1 MGQVKFLKLFTNL
14 NNFVILF
21 FIVNV
26 LSVLRPF
33 ILCGFCLLAVVAKL
47 EGAHTVRKGDTLY
60 SIARANG
67 VSVQQLMSSNGIKDA
82 SKLQIGKKLVIPS
95 KSSSS
100 KTSSTKASSTK
111 ASPPKKT
118 TKTVNLALKSTS
130 VSRPKIS
137 KGKTVIIDPGH
148 GGRDKGAVW
157 GGVRESDLNLKT
169 AFKLEY
175 YLKQAGYRVVMTRRS
190 DRYVSLRKRAAIANQ
205 YNNAVFVSIHYNA
218 TRETWVHGGET
229 FHSGSKSGHY
239 LASSLQRNLVANC
252 KVRNRGARY
261 AGFSVIRNTNC
272 AAALVECGFIS
283 NSRERARCNTSSFQD
298 KAARAMLA
306 GIQRWDRSY

>member
-1 MGQVKFLKLFTNL
+1 M
-14 NNFVILF
+14 
-21 FIVNV
+21 NV

-33 ILCGFCLLAVVAKL
+33 ILCGFCFLAVVAKL
-47 EGAHTVRKGDTLY
+47 EGAHTVSKGDTLY

-67 VSVQQLMSSNGIKDA
+67 VSVQQLMNSNGIKDA

-100 KTSSTKASSTK
+100 KASSTK
-111 ASPPKKT
+111 ASPPKKA

-137 KGKTVIIDPGH
+137 KSKTVIIDPGH

-239 LASSLQRNLVANC
+239 LACLLYTSPSPRDQRGSRMPSSA
-252 KVRNRGARY
+252 
-261 AGFSVIRNTNC
+261 
-272 AAALVECGFIS
+272 
-283 NSRERARCNTSSFQD
+283 
-298 KAARAMLA
+298 
-306 GIQRWDRSY
+306 